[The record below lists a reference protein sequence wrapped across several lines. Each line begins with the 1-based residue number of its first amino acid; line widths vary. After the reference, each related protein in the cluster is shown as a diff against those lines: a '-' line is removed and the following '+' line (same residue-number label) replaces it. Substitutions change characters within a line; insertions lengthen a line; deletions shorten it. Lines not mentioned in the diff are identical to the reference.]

1 MQEKHGFPDGYATAS
16 EAHRPLSTNRA
27 GPVVLLSACLAGLPT
42 RYDGSHRRAGEL
54 LGALDGAGIRW
65 VPVCPE
71 QLGGLPTPRP
81 ACWLAGGGGPEVLEG
96 RARVVDEHGVDRTGA
111 FVAGARAVL
120 GLARRLRA
128 RWAVLQDGSP
138 SCGVHRTHRDATKV
152 PGRGVTAT
160 CLAHEGIEVLAPS
173 EALARIRASEN
184 EVGSPAGR
192 NPQKEGT
199 MVKVTYQGH
208 ACFHLDDGAHRVLID
223 PFLTGN
229 PHAQAGPESFEDLD
243 AILVTHGHGDHLG
256 DAVEIS
262 KRTGAIIVAPFELA
276 AFCQRR
282 GANVHP
288 MHIGGSRRFEFGRV
302 KLTIAHHGSAF
313 VDKGTEYTGN
323 PCGFLLELGGLL
335 FYHAG
340 DTALF
345 YDMKLIGEM
354 NRIDV
359 AFLPIGD
366 NFTMGPEDA
375 AKAVEFLR
383 PRWVVPMHYGTF
395 DVLEQSPEG
404 FVKALEGTD
413 VEVVVIPFGGT
424 REFR

>member
-1 MQEKHGFPDGYATAS
+1 MLEKHGFSESYAADP
-16 EAHRPLSTNRA
+16 EADRPLSTNRA
-27 GPVVLLSACLAGLPT
+27 GPVVILSACLAGLPT
-42 RYDGSHRRAGEL
+42 RYDGSHRRHGEL
-54 LGALDGAGIRW
+54 LEALDEAGIRW

-81 ACWLAGGGGPEVLEG
+81 ACWLTGGGGPDVLDGRAHVVDGEG
-96 RARVVDEHGVDRTGA
+96 RDRTGA

-120 GLARRLRA
+120 GLARRLRS
-128 RWAVLQDGSP
+128 RWVVLQDGSP
-138 SCGVHRTHRDATKV
+138 SCGVYRIHRDAAEV
-152 PGRGVTAT
+152 PGRGVTAA
-160 CLAHEGIEVLAPS
+160 CLAREGIEVLAPS
-173 EALARIRASEN
+173 EALARIRTSET
-184 EVGSPAGR
+184 EAGPPAGQK
-192 NPQKEGT
+192 PEKEGT

-229 PHAQAGPESFEDLD
+229 PHAQAGPEAFEKLD

-262 KRTGAIIVAPFELA
+262 KRTGAVIVAPFELA

-288 MHIGGSRRFEFGRV
+288 MHIGGSRKFEFGRV

-375 AKAVEFLR
+375 AKAVEFLK
-383 PRWVVPMHYGTF
+383 PRYVVPMHYGTF